1 LTTRFST
8 TTVPFSKCVTF
19 DVRRDSSSES
29 ESSGPWNA
37 VIPVESF
44 DGALSWGATDLEK
57 ENFKLVVGGGVD
69 EGEEVGV
76 EF

>member
-1 LTTRFST
+1 
-8 TTVPFSKCVTF
+8 VPFSKCVTF

-29 ESSGPWNA
+29 ESSWPWNA
-37 VIPVESF
+37 VIPLESF

-57 ENFKLVVGGGVD
+57 ENFRLVVGGGVD